1 MNEPAKSSAGKL
13 SISPPICD
21 GFFSGDGSVC
31 RGVSVGGVF
40 CTCSWTQCWGVG
52 LWHTGTYMFA
62 CVCTLPITHTHTHT
76 HTHTL
81 PFVHSST
88 GSCAHHLHTFFFYIQ
103 KHQLTPVH
111 SQKHKVPQQIDLC
124 SRTFSQS
131 PRATETNSTHVR
143 IRELDPKEG

>member
-1 MNEPAKSSAGKL
+1 MQLDAVLGRGLVAHRY
-13 SISPPICD
+13 IH
-21 GFFSGDGSVC
+21 VC
-31 RGVSVGGVF
+31 MCV
-40 CTCSWTQCWGVG
+40 
-52 LWHTGTYMFA
+52 HTSH
-62 CVCTLPITHTHTHT
+62 HTHTHT
-76 HTHTL
+76 PICPFKHRLLCTPFTH
-81 PFVHSST
+81 F
-88 GSCAHHLHTFFFYIQ
+88 FFFYIQ